1 MAIYFTHFHQPFH
14 SVSLPS
20 SLFLPYMI
28 WLYFSPFVSLLIF
41 FLSFHF
47 PLSSFFSLFP
57 PLHVVIFPS
66 SQLSSSAFIHPS
78 SPSLYFTFPVLC
90 SANAPLP
97 PYRVGIDW
105 VFTASLGFSHSPCWM
120 QPWGSDPAGLL
131 RTRCAQVTC
140 QLFPYFT
147 FSRLTLPY
155 LLIPGCWK
163 CASRVFPPH
172 TSDSPHPGV
181 YCHEDV
187 SQVKWTWRLN

>member
-1 MAIYFTHFHQPFH
+1 MAIYFTHFHQLFH

-97 PYRVGIDW
+97 LYRVGIDW
-105 VFTASLGFSHSPCWM
+105 AFTASLGFSHSPCWM
-120 QPWGSDPAGLL
+120 QPGAVIQQGSWERGALRLHVSSSHISLLADLLCLICSFQAAGSVLQG
-131 RTRCAQVTC
+131 C
-140 QLFPYFT
+140 
-147 FSRLTLPY
+147 SRLTPLTRPI
-155 LLIPGCWK
+155 LGFTVMK
-163 CASRVFPPH
+163 M
-172 TSDSPHPGV
+172 
-181 YCHEDV
+181 CH
-187 SQVKWTWRLN
+187 R